1 MKILLLTDRT
11 INKTLLGQVQ
21 LQIEDIYQRNT
32 GVKVEWAI
40 EKRDYTNYEIE
51 EYLPWKGFWGLKRS
65 DIQTVTNDI
74 YKRWREE
81 NWRLT
86 GVWGWA
92 ISKHYSGYGVLQ
104 VRFASDV
111 LHTSLAGNNE
121 SGHTAQRNVNNTVGT
136 LYHELM
142 HDHDTMVFT
151 HTGKLVEHIVP
162 VENWD
167 AFAVHG
173 GRDLGREGENGWK
186 YIRYNENQHALRAI
200 GDVFNEALTK
210 RRELF
215 VTYTNLQ
222 RRVIQLAEQV
232 LVLLRRKL
240 AEAKDDLPILPDNR
254 CKCTKND
261 V

>member
-1 MKILLLTDRT
+1 
-11 INKTLLGQVQ
+11 VQ

-32 GVKVEWAI
+32 GVKVEWTI
-40 EKRDYTNYEIE
+40 EERDYTDYEVE
-51 EYLPWKGFWGLKRS
+51 EYLPWRGYWGLKRS
-65 DIQTVTNDI
+65 DIRTVTDDV
-74 YKRWREE
+74 YKRWRENIDVVVFLIDSN

-92 ISKHYSGYGVLQ
+92 ISKHYNGYGVLQ
-104 VRFASDV
+104 VRFANEQKHSD
-111 LHTSLAGNNE
+111 
-121 SGHTAQRNVNNTVGT
+121 QRNVNNTVGT

-151 HTGKLVEHIVP
+151 HTGTLVEHIVP

-186 YIRYNENQHALRAI
+186 YIRYNENQHALHAI
-200 GDVFNEALTK
+200 RDAFNEALTK
-210 RRELF
+210 RRDLF
-215 VTYTNLQ
+215 TIYTNLQ
-222 RRVIQLAEQV
+222 HRVIQLAEQL

-240 AEAKDDLPILPDNR
+240 AEAKDDLPILPGNR
-254 CKCTKND
+254 CKCTNHD
-261 V
+261 S